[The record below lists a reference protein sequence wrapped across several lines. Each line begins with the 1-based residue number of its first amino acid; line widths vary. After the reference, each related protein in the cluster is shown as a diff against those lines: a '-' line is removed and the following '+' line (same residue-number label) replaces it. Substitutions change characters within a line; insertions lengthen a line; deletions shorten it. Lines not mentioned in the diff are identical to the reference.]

1 MIKDKTK
8 FQVKNLTSH
17 AQQRSKTSRN
27 SLKTVSKE
35 TKLADVI
42 QSQKDEKY
50 QETSLCC
57 VHSENQGSND
67 IVFIVQGH
75 RIYGRRTVLIK
86 NSEIFGAMLEGH
98 YSESKLSEINIPETS
113 KFAFEYMIHYLHGCQ
128 KNLCVVMQSL
138 YTTHVTKATT
148 EQCIEVITEA
158 DKFLL
163 HSLQK
168 EASDCLF
175 ARYIVPESAFTVLKY
190 AALHSCHG
198 YLKAAVSSILV
209 DTECDRKMVEYVCEI
224 LESEFKDLFL
234 TIVVELFTE

>member
-1 MIKDKTK
+1 MDRLLNPLAENIQTSNHTYKQAIIFKSLSFLAKVIDTKTK

-98 YSESKLSEINIPETS
+98 YSEAKLSEINIPEGYS
-113 KFAFEYMIHYLHGCQ
+113 
-128 KNLCVVMQSL
+128 
-138 YTTHVTKATT
+138 
-148 EQCIEVITEA
+148 
-158 DKFLL
+158 
-163 HSLQK
+163 
-168 EASDCLF
+168 
-175 ARYIVPESAFTVLKY
+175 YIPGRFT
-190 AALHSCHG
+190 
-198 YLKAAVSSILV
+198 
-209 DTECDRKMVEYVCEI
+209 
-224 LESEFKDLFL
+224 
-234 TIVVELFTE
+234 